1 MNKRKRR
8 LKRSLRFPGIFLVTA
23 FLCFLAGTGQGWGVS
38 TSPVPALSPGG
49 SGKGLSIPVG
59 YAYHPAGK
67 PDPFVPFVE
76 KELSQKKLKAIKK
89 VKPLSIFPLQ
99 RAGVGE
105 FKLVGIAGTDQ
116 GRTAVVTN
124 ARGNYFP
131 LSVGTVIGLNGG
143 QVTEILEDRV
153 IVEERVAAG
162 KRQSKTRLIPLK
174 LQRVN

>member
-8 LKRSLRFPGIFLVTA
+8 SKRSLRFPGAFLVSV
-23 FLCFLAGTGQGWGVS
+23 FFSILVGTGQGWSVS
-38 TSPVPALSPGG
+38 SYSATAFSSGG
-49 SGKGLSIPVG
+49 SGKNELAPIG
-59 YAYHPAGK
+59 YAYHPSGK

-76 KELSQKKLKAIKK
+76 KELSQKKLKAVKK

-99 RAGVGE
+99 RAGIGE

-116 GRTAVVTN
+116 GRTAIVTN

-153 IVEERVAAG
+153 IVEERTAARKG
-162 KRQSKTRLIPLK
+162 QYKTSRIPLK
-174 LQRVN
+174 LQRAN